1 MYIYKLLETHIHIYI
16 LYMHKYIHAY
26 ILDDIHT
33 YIYLDACINAAH
45 LCINACIQNAAQ
57 TTADAAHRGNK
68 ESKR

>member
-1 MYIYKLLETHIHIYI
+1 
-16 LYMHKYIHAY
+16 MHKYIHAY